1 MTDERE
7 VRRTRLEHA
16 SIPFVKLQ
24 INNDGNNDIYIIIYI
39 YNRKKNYCI
48 FRSFLS
54 LILCFLN
61 DCAIMILLF

>member
-16 SIPFVKLQ
+16 SIPFVKLP

-39 YNRKKNYCI
+39 IEKKFI
-48 FRSFLS
+48 VFLGHF
-54 LILCFLN
+54 CH
-61 DCAIMILLF
+61 